1 MSHTTD
7 GGPAFPIP
15 RNHDSGDAIFARGDG
30 MTLLD
35 YFAGKALTGYRCAY
49 HQWYQ
54 QVGATGEFATPDQ
67 IAEWSYADAKAM
79 LRAREK

>member
-30 MTLLD
+30 MTLRDWL
-35 YFAGKALTGYRCAY
+35 AGQYIAGRAARRSIKDWDESADHAY
-49 HQWYQ
+49 LM
-54 QVGATGEFATPDQ
+54 
-67 IAEWSYADAKAM
+67 ADAM